1 VTLASLVPLLLLAQG
16 VMGGLDT
23 LLNHELIERLP
34 YRPEARN
41 EIGLHAIR
49 EAIYGTL
56 FLAFAW
62 FEWHGAAALLI
73 ALLLTGEV
81 LVTATDEF
89 VENRIRVLPQNERVM
104 HVFLTLNLGAII
116 AFLLPTLQDWGRLP
130 AGLASTTHGWVSW
143 VLSGLALTALAWS
156 VRDAR
161 AWFTLGARRR
171 A

>member
-1 VTLASLVPLLLLAQG
+1 VTLASLVPFLLLAQG
-16 VMGGLDT
+16 VIGGLDT

-49 EAIYGTL
+49 EAIYGTV

-62 FEWHGAAALLI
+62 FEWHGAA

-130 AGLASTTHGWVSW
+130 TGLASTTHGWVSW
-143 VLSGLALTALAWS
+143 LLSGLALAALAWS
-156 VRDAR
+156 LRDAR